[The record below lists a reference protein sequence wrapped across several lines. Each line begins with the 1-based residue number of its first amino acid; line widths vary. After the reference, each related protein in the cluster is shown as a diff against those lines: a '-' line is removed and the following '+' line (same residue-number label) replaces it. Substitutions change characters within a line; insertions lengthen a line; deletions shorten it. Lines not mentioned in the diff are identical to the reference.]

1 MTVKLKYHG
10 KITADKETLNY
21 LACAFMA
28 AAHCHTAQGYHALAK
43 EANADS
49 KAIYDALDAVGFYDV
64 FRCTTPCKSQN
75 TF

>member
-21 LACAFMA
+21 LACAFTD
-28 AAHCHTAQGYHALAK
+28 AAHCHTACGHYALAD

-64 FRCTTPCKSQN
+64 LR
-75 TF
+75 